1 MSQIETPY
9 SLHSFLL
16 HLPQSLVTAQDI
28 QLAEGWEGGPDN
40 LWDAGDNKGSMVW
53 LSTPRMSGKPP
64 RSEGGGQTYTES

>member
-28 QLAEGWEGGPDN
+28 QLAEGWEGGPD
-40 LWDAGDNKGSMVW
+40 KV
-53 LSTPRMSGKPP
+53 
-64 RSEGGGQTYTES
+64 SE